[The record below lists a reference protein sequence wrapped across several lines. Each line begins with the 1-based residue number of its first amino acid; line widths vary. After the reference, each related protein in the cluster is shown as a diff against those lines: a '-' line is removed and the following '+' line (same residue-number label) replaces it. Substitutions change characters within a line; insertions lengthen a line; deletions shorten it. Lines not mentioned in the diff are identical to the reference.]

1 MTAVRL
7 DHVSKQF
14 TLRHERSR
22 SFQELFLNLV
32 HFRLRPPKEEYWAL
46 RDVSIEVETGQM
58 VGIIGEN
65 GAGKSTLLKLLTG
78 IIEPTSGQITVNGR
92 VSALLELGAG
102 FHPDLTGRENVYLNG
117 SILGFTKAEMNR
129 FFDNI
134 LEFSEMQRFI
144 DTPVRHYSS
153 GMYMRLGFSIAIH
166 VRPDILVVDEILAVG
181 DEAFQR
187 RCLDRIH
194 EMKRR
199 GVTIILVSHNLPQV
213 RELCDQAIWLDRG
226 EVQAEGAVERVLEAY
241 TTQVSIEDEQLL
253 LAAEP
258 GGQKRDRAGSDAS
271 SPWRW
276 GSHEAEIVRVE
287 LLDAEEQPRRVFET
301 GEMLVVRIYFAAHQ
315 RIEQPQF
322 GVALYHASGFHIN
335 GPNTVFAGLE
345 IGAIEGEG
353 YIDYVIDTLPLLE
366 DTYLVSV
373 ALYDHE
379 GDHAYDHH
387 HQAYTFRVQPQDTVG
402 ERFGSIFIP
411 SRWRMGPTG
420 IVPAAESLEDGS

>member
-14 TLRHERSR
+14 TLRQERSR

-46 RDVSIEVETGQM
+46 QDVSIEVETGQM

-78 IIEPTSGQITVNGR
+78 IIEPTSGQIAVNGR
-92 VSALLELGAG
+92 ISALLELGAG

-117 SILGFTKAEMNR
+117 SILGFTKADMDSV
-129 FFDNI
+129 FDDI
-134 LEFSEMQRFI
+134 LEFSEMERFI
-144 DTPVRHYSS
+144 DVPVKHYSS

-166 VRPDILVVDEILAVG
+166 VRPDVLIVDEILAVG

-199 GVTIILVSHNLPQV
+199 GVTIILVSHNLTQV
-213 RELCDQAIWLDRG
+213 RDLCDRAIWLDGG

-253 LAAEP
+253 LAAKP
-258 GGQKRDRAGSDAS
+258 GGQQRGKAASDKS
-271 SPWRW
+271 PPWRW
-276 GSHEAEIVRVE
+276 GSQEVEIVRVE
-287 LLDAEEQPRRVFET
+287 LLDVKEQQRRVFET
-301 GEMLVVRIYFAAHQ
+301 GEMLVVRMHFAAHQ
-315 RIEQPQF
+315 RIDRPQF
-322 GVALYHASGFHIN
+322 GVALYHANGFHIN

-353 YIDYVIDTLPLLE
+353 YIDYTIDALPLLE
-366 DTYLVSV
+366 DTYLLSVSV
-373 ALYDHE
+373 YDHAGE
-379 GDHAYDHH
+379 HAYDHH
-387 HQAYTFRVQPQDTVG
+387 HQAYTFRVQTPDTG
-402 ERFGSIFIP
+402 ERFGSLLIP
-411 SRWRMGPTG
+411 STWRMGPAG
-420 IVPAAESLEDGS
+420 FLPATDLFEDGS